1 MFHHHSVIISIPKV
15 SVKDKNMKIAR
26 KKESRNYITNK
37 KLYTEMIEYRT
48 KLLLARQEGKPLPQ
62 ISRFIGEAID
72 LLCVNLAKK
81 VNFSGY
87 TTQWKQE
94 MISDGMADCVAAV
107 DNFDPDKTNNPFG
120 YFTMVAWNAFIRRIH
135 KEKKQTYIKHKNF
148 ENSFLTSSE
157 WNEAENNQL
166 KANEYSNEIV
176 KSFET
181 KLTKTKKAAKVKSDA
196 KNLIIGDLS
205 DEE

>member
-1 MFHHHSVIISIPKV
+1 
-15 SVKDKNMKIAR
+15 MKIAR